1 MLARQGRKDRK
12 RNSEGLTN
20 VSRLLGI
27 LVVRQVVTWYED
39 GHSATILERQAD
51 LVEVVPLLMP
61 KDRQV
66 NSIVRCNSAHKGKLE
81 QCEPCYEWK

>member
-12 RNSEGLTN
+12 RKSEGLTN

-51 LVEVVPLLMP
+51 LVEVVPVP
-61 KDRQV
+61 TPEDRQV
-66 NSIVRCNSAHKGKLE
+66 NRIMRCHGAHKGQLE
-81 QCEPCYEWK
+81 ERQP